1 MLFLCFKN
9 VNMKSKVA
17 DYIFYRIC
25 AQNVGLPFIH
35 VFTLWIKLI
44 LFSSDFILLTKEK
57 KIFFFISLNNI

>member
-1 MLFLCFKN
+1 
-9 VNMKSKVA
+9 MKSKVA